1 MHLEI
6 KECDFV
12 KKEDINEEITK
23 TGNEE
28 ENAETH
34 EEETSSK
41 EETDEESKET
51 SETEE
56 TSDEDSELE
65 SLKSKLEEEENK
77 YLKLYAEFENYKRRN
92 REETERNNKYK
103 NQSFAEDLLSV
114 IDNLERALDISGS
127 SEEFE
132 ALHKGVEIVYND
144 FQNKLKSNGI
154 TVIDAKDQKF
164 DPNFHQA
171 VMTEKVEGVE
181 SDIVIEEFQKGYLL
195 KDRILRPA
203 MVKVSE

>member
-1 MHLEI
+1 MHLEN

-12 KKEDINEEITK
+12 KKEDVNEEITK

-28 ENAETH
+28 ENTESV
-34 EEETSSK
+34 EDEETSSN
-41 EETDEESKET
+41 EETVET
-51 SETEE
+51 STESEVTEE
-56 TSDEDSELE
+56 NSELNT
-65 SLKSKLEEEENK
+65 LKSKLEEEENK
-77 YLKLYAEFENYKRRN
+77 YLKLYAEFENYKRRA
-92 REETERNNKYK
+92 REEAERNNKYK

-114 IDNLERALDISGS
+114 IDNLERALQISGT

-132 ALHKGVEIVYND
+132 SLHKGVEIVYND
-144 FQNKLKSNGI
+144 FINKLNSNGI
-154 TVIDAKDQKF
+154 TVIEARDKAF

-171 VMTEKVEGVE
+171 VMTEAAEGVE
-181 SDIVIEEFQKGYLL
+181 SGIIIEEFQKGYML